1 MRPKTAFLAPRGGQG
16 TFVLTVVAY
25 ATFPTLRVPDAH
37 GTPTHMYTLYTFA
50 HASPNNDTDDVYF
63 LLFVTL
69 YPIML
74 PEATIVNLSIFTNIN
89 LAHGVVILTPQ
100 VTTTLAYVFHQE

>member
-37 GTPTHMYTLYTFA
+37 GTPTHMYTLYTYA
-50 HASPNNDTDDVYF
+50 HASPNDDTDDDHSYSSIH
-63 LLFVTL
+63 LSSSC
-69 YPIML
+69 YPRQQSLMY
-74 PEATIVNLSIFTNIN
+74 SISI
-89 LAHGVVILTPQ
+89 
-100 VTTTLAYVFHQE
+100 Y

>member
-37 GTPTHMYTLYTFA
+37 GTPTHHTHYVCMLLMPHPMMIRMMITLTLRYI
-50 HASPNNDTDDVYF
+50 F
-63 LLFVTL
+63 LHHVTRGNHRYYNLFS
-69 YPIML
+69 YD
-74 PEATIVNLSIFTNIN
+74 N